1 MTVTP
6 SHGFDEHPQRHQL
19 VTFGLF
25 LVVVAA
31 SAGVAVGFKEAAHW
45 LIEAWGGSG
54 DPTSVADR
62 FRWLVTGVVVAAV
75 TIGAAVVGRGA
86 EQRWPG
92 QSGLDA
98 IAATARGETR
108 RISLRAT
115 LFRSAATFVSVVGLV
130 PIGRESAIIETGGAI
145 GSTLGRRFR
154 GRGASMAT
162 AGIAAGFATAY
173 HAPIGAVLYLEEHLR
188 IRGSRRAVR
197 FAIGGA
203 VGGFLVATQ
212 LLGAGTILP
221 RTDASSR
228 EFAVAGLIAV
238 VPAAV
243 TARMVLLLRTR
254 ATARHEVE
262 RRRPVWQRIAITG
275 GVSGLVVAAFPMA
288 AGNGLETLREA
299 SVPTAASVGLA
310 VAMLVGKLV
319 GTTSA
324 FAAGAPGGALM
335 PTVAAAAG
343 SALLV
348 VAGLQGLG
356 VTSVDPSAVVVM
368 SAGVAIAIGL
378 RAPLTAVVLVPEMMG
393 QLALVPATAAVV
405 LAAVVLER
413 VFDRLVVR
421 LQPPAPSVIQ
431 DEDG

>member
-162 AGIAAGFATAY
+162 SRWKTQQGCCGSSGCKAT
-173 HAPIGAVLYLEEHLR
+173 
-188 IRGSRRAVR
+188 
-197 FAIGGA
+197 
-203 VGGFLVATQ
+203 
-212 LLGAGTILP
+212 
-221 RTDASSR
+221 RTGR
-228 EFAVAGLIAV
+228 
-238 VPAAV
+238 
-243 TARMVLLLRTR
+243 
-254 ATARHEVE
+254 
-262 RRRPVWQRIAITG
+262 
-275 GVSGLVVAAFPMA
+275 
-288 AGNGLETLREA
+288 
-299 SVPTAASVGLA
+299 
-310 VAMLVGKLV
+310 
-319 GTTSA
+319 
-324 FAAGAPGGALM
+324 
-335 PTVAAAAG
+335 
-343 SALLV
+343 
-348 VAGLQGLG
+348 
-356 VTSVDPSAVVVM
+356 
-368 SAGVAIAIGL
+368 
-378 RAPLTAVVLVPEMMG
+378 
-393 QLALVPATAAVV
+393 
-405 LAAVVLER
+405 
-413 VFDRLVVR
+413 
-421 LQPPAPSVIQ
+421 
-431 DEDG
+431 